1 MEVAVRLLA
10 HPVPGAQSP
19 ATKVGQRPYL
29 CPSSL
34 PEFGTEQV
42 QMADGTTRT
51 AGRCQTS
58 RCAHWSDHCGLGV
71 AVSVAG
77 REAARHGLPE
87 RKPCGLSTT
96 CRWFAENGTDACQI
110 CDLVA
115 RDPADSPALRGTVHA
130 DNAQMGTHD

>member
-1 MEVAVRLLA
+1 MEVAVQLLA
-10 HPVPGAQSP
+10 SPVPGAHSP
-19 ATKVGQRPYL
+19 ATKVGHRPYL

-77 REAARHGLPE
+77 REAVRLGLPE
-87 RKPCGLSTT
+87 TSPCGLSAT
-96 CRWFAENGTDACQI
+96 CRWYAENGADACLI

-115 RDPADSPALRGTVHA
+115 RDPADSPAFRGTAHTSPGGTDPHA
-130 DNAQMGTHD
+130 